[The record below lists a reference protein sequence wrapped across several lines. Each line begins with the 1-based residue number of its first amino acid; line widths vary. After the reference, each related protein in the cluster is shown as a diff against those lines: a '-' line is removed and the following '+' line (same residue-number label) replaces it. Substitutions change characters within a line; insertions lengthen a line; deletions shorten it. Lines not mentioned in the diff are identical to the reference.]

1 MAADD
6 SNLAQAIRGGDQAAA
21 TSFYE
26 KYGGKIYRMMY
37 FSSSSEAEAEELTQ
51 ATFLAFFES
60 LPRFRGEARLS
71 TWLYAIAKNVLR
83 NYYSRNRRNRE
94 VPLDDRGA
102 AGEMRSYLE
111 AVPSDEEPPEE
122 LLAREETKAVVRAV
136 LARLATSYREVL
148 VLRYLDG
155 LSNADVAAALGKKES
170 TVRVLLHRA
179 SKAFARE
186 LRRMEARAGGEL
198 VEKPHRRVRRGN

>member
-6 SNLAQAIRGGDQAAA
+6 SNLAQAIRSGDEAAA

-26 KYGGKIYRMMY
+26 KYCGKIYRMMY
-37 FSSSSEAEAEELTQ
+37 FSSSSEAQAEELTQ
-51 ATFLAFFES
+51 ATFLAFFDS
-60 LPRFRGEARLS
+60 LPRFRGDSRLS

-83 NYYSRNRRNRE
+83 NYYSRNKRKRE
-94 VPLDDRGA
+94 LSLDDRGA

-111 AVPSDEEPPEE
+111 GVASEEEPPEE
-122 LLAREETKAVVRAV
+122 LVSREETRVVVREV

-148 VLRYLDG
+148 TLRYFDG
-155 LSNADVAAALGKKES
+155 LSNAGVADALGKKES

-186 LRRMEARAGGEL
+186 LRRMEARSGGEL
-198 VEKPHRRVRRGN
+198 VEKPNAGCKKRG

>member
-6 SNLAQAIRGGDQAAA
+6 STLAQAIRGGDDAAA

-26 KYGGKIYRMMY
+26 EYSGKIYRMMY
-37 FSSSSEAEAEELTQ
+37 FSARGEAEAEELTQ

-60 LPRFRGEARLS
+60 LPRFRGESRLS

-83 NYYSRNRRNRE
+83 NYYSRHKRKRE
-94 VPLDDRGA
+94 TSLDAAGV
-102 AGEMRSYLE
+102 AGEMRSYLDGL
-111 AVPSDEEPPEE
+111 ASDDE
-122 LLAREETKAVVRAV
+122 LPDEFVAREETAAVVRAV

-148 VLRYLDG
+148 TMRFFDG

-170 TVRVLLHRA
+170 TIRVLLHRA
-179 SKAFARE
+179 SNAFARE
-186 LRRMEARAGGEL
+186 LRRLESRNGGEM
-198 VEKPHRRVRRGN
+198 VEVAGRRRRN

>member
-6 SNLAQAIRGGDQAAA
+6 SNLAQAIRSGDQAAA

-26 KYGGKIYRMMY
+26 KYCGKIYRMMY
-37 FSSSSEAEAEELTQ
+37 FSSSSEAQAEELTQ
-51 ATFLAFFES
+51 ATFLAFLES

-83 NYYSRNRRNRE
+83 NYYSRNKRKRE
-94 VPLDDRGA
+94 FSIDDRGA

-111 AVPSDEEPPEE
+111 GVASDEEPPEE
-122 LLAREETKAVVRAV
+122 LVAREETAAVVREV
-136 LARLATSYREVL
+136 LGRLATSYREVL
-148 VLRYLDG
+148 TLRYFDG

-186 LRRMEARAGGEL
+186 LRRMEARGGEL
-198 VEKPHRRVRRGN
+198 VEKPNAVCGKRD

>member
-6 SNLAQAIRGGDQAAA
+6 STLAQAIRGGDDAAA

-26 KYGGKIYRMMY
+26 KYCGKIYRMMY
-37 FSSSSEAEAEELTQ
+37 FSSSSEVQAEDLTQ

-83 NYYSRNRRNRE
+83 NYYSRNKRKRE

-102 AGEMRSYLE
+102 AGEMRSYLDGLASE
-111 AVPSDEEPPEE
+111 EEPPEK
-122 LLAREETKAVVRAV
+122 LLAREEATAVVRAV

-148 VLRYLDG
+148 TLRYFDG
-155 LSNADVAAALGKKES
+155 LSNADVAATLGKKES

-198 VEKPHRRVRRGN
+198 VEKPNVGGKRRN

>member
-6 SNLAQAIRGGDQAAA
+6 STLAQAIRGGDDAAA

-26 KYGGKIYRMMY
+26 EYSGKIYRMMY
-37 FSSSSEAEAEELTQ
+37 FSARGEAEAEELTQ

-60 LPRFRGEARLS
+60 LPRFRGESRLS

-83 NYYSRNRRNRE
+83 NYYSRNKRKRE
-94 VPLDDRGA
+94 TSLDAAGV
-102 AGEMRSYLE
+102 AGEMRSYLDGL
-111 AVPSDEEPPEE
+111 ASGDELPDEFV
-122 LLAREETKAVVRAV
+122 AREETAAVVRAV

-148 VLRYLDG
+148 TMRFFDG

-170 TVRVLLHRA
+170 TIRVLLHRA
-179 SKAFARE
+179 SNAFARE
-186 LRRMEARAGGEL
+186 LRRLESRNGGEM
-198 VEKPHRRVRRGN
+198 VEVAGRRRRN

>member
-6 SNLAQAIRGGDQAAA
+6 SNLAQAIRSGDQAAA

-26 KYGGKIYRMMY
+26 EYCGKIYRMMY
-37 FSSSSEAEAEELTQ
+37 FSSSSEAQAEELTQ

-83 NYYSRNRRNRE
+83 NYYSRNKRNRE
-94 VPLDDRGA
+94 VPLDDHGV
-102 AGEMRSYLE
+102 AGEMRSYLDGLE
-111 AVPSDEEPPEE
+111 SNEEPPEQ
-122 LLAREETKAVVRAV
+122 LMAREETKAVVREV
-136 LARLATSYREVL
+136 LARLATSYREVIT
-148 VLRYLDG
+148 LRYFDG

-198 VEKPHRRVRRGN
+198 VEKPDARVRKRN

>member
-6 SNLAQAIRGGDQAAA
+6 SNLAQAIRSGDEAAA

-26 KYGGKIYRMMY
+26 KYCGKIYRMMY
-37 FSSSSEAEAEELTQ
+37 FSSSGAAQAEELTQ

-71 TWLYAIAKNVLR
+71 TWLYAIAKNILR
-83 NYYSRNRRNRE
+83 NYYSRNKRKRE
-94 VPLDDRGA
+94 VRLDDHGV
-102 AGEMRSYLE
+102 AGEMRSYLDGLE
-111 AVPSDEEPPEE
+111 SDEEPPEQ
-122 LLAREETKAVVRAV
+122 LLVREEAATVVREV
-136 LARLATSYREVL
+136 LARLATTYREVL
-148 VLRYLDG
+148 TFRYFDG

-198 VEKPHRRVRRGN
+198 VERPNAHV

>member
-6 SNLAQAIRGGDQAAA
+6 STLAQAIRGGDEAAA

-26 KYGGKIYRMMY
+26 EYSGKIYRMMY
-37 FSSSSEAEAEELTQ
+37 FSARSEAEAEELTQ

-60 LPRFRGEARLS
+60 LPRFRGESRLS

-83 NYYSRNRRNRE
+83 NYYSRNKRKKE
-94 VPLDDRGA
+94 VSLDDTGV

-111 AVPSDEEPPEE
+111 DLAADDDPPDE
-122 LLAREETKAVVRAV
+122 LVAREESAAVVRVV
-136 LARLATSYREVL
+136 LGRLTPSYREVL
-148 VLRYLDG
+148 TLRFFDG
-155 LSNADVAAALGKKES
+155 LSNADVAEALGKKES

-186 LRRMEARAGGEL
+186 LRRLEGRNGGEM
-198 VEKPHRRVRRGN
+198 VEVVGGRRRN

>member
-26 KYGGKIYRMMY
+26 KYCGKIFRMMY
-37 FSSSSEAEAEELTQ
+37 FSSSSEADAEELTQ

-83 NYYSRNRRNRE
+83 NYYSRNKRNRE
-94 VPLDDRGA
+94 VPLDDHGA

-122 LLAREETKAVVRAV
+122 LLAREEAKAVVRAV

-148 VLRYLDG
+148 TLRYLDG
-155 LSNADVAAALGKKES
+155 LSNGDVAAALGKKES

-186 LRRMEARAGGEL
+186 LRRIEARAGGEL
-198 VEKPHRRVRRGN
+198 VEKPHGRVKRRH

>member
-6 SNLAQAIRGGDQAAA
+6 STLAQAIRSGDQAAA

-26 KYGGKIYRMMY
+26 EYSGKIYRMMY
-37 FSSSSEAEAEELTQ
+37 FSARGEAEAEELTQ

-60 LPRFRGEARLS
+60 LPRFRGESRLS

-83 NYYSRNRRNRE
+83 NYYSRNKRKRE
-94 VPLDDRGA
+94 TSLDDAGA

-111 AVPSDEEPPEE
+111 ELASDDEPPDE
-122 LLAREETKAVVRAV
+122 LVAREESAEVVRAV
-136 LARLATSYREVL
+136 LGRLTDSYREVL
-148 VLRYLDG
+148 TLRFFDG
-155 LSNADVAAALGKKES
+155 LSNADVAEALGKKES

-179 SKAFARE
+179 SNAFARE
-186 LRRMEARAGGEL
+186 LKRLEGRNGGEMVDVAGG
-198 VEKPHRRVRRGN
+198 RRRH

>member
-6 SNLAQAIRGGDQAAA
+6 STLAQAIRGGDEAAA

-26 KYGGKIYRMMY
+26 EYSGKIYRMMY
-37 FSSSSEAEAEELTQ
+37 FSARGEAQAEELTQ

-60 LPRFRGEARLS
+60 LPRFRGESRLS

-83 NYYSRNRRNRE
+83 NYYSRNKRKRE
-94 VPLDDRGA
+94 TSLDDSGV
-102 AGEMRSYLE
+102 AGEMRSYLDGL
-111 AVPSDEEPPEE
+111 ASDDEPPDE
-122 LLAREETKAVVRAV
+122 LVAREETAAVVRVV

-148 VLRYLDG
+148 TMRFFDG

-179 SKAFARE
+179 SNAFARE
-186 LRRMEARAGGEL
+186 LRRLESRNGGEM
-198 VEKPHRRVRRGN
+198 VQVAGRRRRN

>member
-26 KYGGKIYRMMY
+26 KYCGKIYRMMY
-37 FSSSSEAEAEELTQ
+37 FSSRSEAEAEELSQ

-60 LPRFRGEARLS
+60 LPRFRGDARLS

-83 NYYSRNRRNRE
+83 NYYSRNKRNRE
-94 VPLDDRGA
+94 VPIDDQGA
-102 AGEMRSYLE
+102 AGELRSYLDGLASE
-111 AVPSDEEPPEE
+111 EEPPEE
-122 LLAREETKAVVRAV
+122 LLAREETTAVVRAV
-136 LARLATSYREVL
+136 LGRLAASYREVL
-148 VLRYLDG
+148 TFRYFDG

-179 SKAFARE
+179 CNAFARE
-186 LRRMEARAGGEL
+186 LRRVEARAGGEL
-198 VEKPHRRVRRGN
+198 VEKPYPRPRRRN

>member
-6 SNLAQAIRGGDQAAA
+6 STLAQAIRSGDQAAA

-26 KYGGKIYRMMY
+26 EYSGKIYRMMY
-37 FSSSSEAEAEELTQ
+37 FSARGEVEAEELTQ

-60 LPRFRGEARLS
+60 LPRFRGESRLS

-83 NYYSRNRRNRE
+83 NHYSRNKRKKE
-94 VPLDDRGA
+94 VSLDDTGV

-111 AVPSDEEPPEE
+111 ELASDDDPPDE
-122 LLAREETKAVVRAV
+122 LVAREESAEVVRAV
-136 LARLATSYREVL
+136 LGRLTDSYREVL
-148 VLRYLDG
+148 TLRFFDG
-155 LSNADVAAALGKKES
+155 LSNADVAEALGKKES

-186 LRRMEARAGGEL
+186 LKRLEGRNGGEMVNVAGG
-198 VEKPHRRVRRGN
+198 RRRK